1 MYSYVTRMDSYVT
14 CVLLV
19 CYSCVARMLLVCY
32 SCITSML
39 LVSYSFVTR
48 MLLVC
53 YSYVARRL
61 LVRYSYVTRMH
72 LYVTRM
78 HLYVRM
84 LLIHVLVTICKEMI
98 NHNTCSFYIDRNNK
112 LFTRKLHFASCL
124 VINRVN
130 LYLYIDTTWNFR
142 TIYTLV
148 PVC

>member
-32 SCITSML
+32 SCITRML

-53 YSYVARRL
+53 C
-61 LVRYSYVTRMH
+61 SYVTRMH
-72 LYVTRM
+72 LNVTRM